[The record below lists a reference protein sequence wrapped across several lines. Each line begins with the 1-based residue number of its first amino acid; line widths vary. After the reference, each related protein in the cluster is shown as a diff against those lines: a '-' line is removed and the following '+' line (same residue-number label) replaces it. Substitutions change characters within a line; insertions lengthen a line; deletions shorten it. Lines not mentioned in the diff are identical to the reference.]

1 MIQAAPV
8 IRPWLVVLLF
18 VVVATTPARAEPAE
32 EAIRFQYQA
41 PPECPDQP
49 SFEAQV
55 RARTQRGRAA
65 EPLELART
73 FTLELVADARG
84 FSGNIE
90 FLDDGGSKVSRR
102 VHGEQCDAVVSS
114 MALITALALDST
126 LRGDDELAPEEDA
139 PTQAQPVATTPVAP
153 RPTAAEP
160 VRPRPR
166 AARLLKSAR
175 LGFSGGYASAIS
187 APRVGVLGQVD
198 LQPGMALRLLAH
210 YGWHTFDVDE
220 GRRAKLRQQGME
232 ASICPLRW
240 GTAELGVAPC
250 GQVEL
255 GILQAAGV
263 REGKLTSA
271 GDDTIL
277 WASVG
282 AELRLA
288 WEPPAP
294 FWLEVRGLGEVPLR
308 SGYRFTFSQPD
319 ADAYKVPVIAG
330 AVDLAAG
337 VRFW

>member
-1 MIQAAPV
+1 V
-8 IRPWLVVLLF
+8 IRPWLAVLLS
-18 VVVATTPARAEPAE
+18 VVATSRARAEPAE

-41 PPECPDQP
+41 PPECPDQAN
-49 SFEAQV
+49 FEAQV
-55 RARTQRGRAA
+55 RARTQRGRRA

-73 FTLELVADARG
+73 FTLELVPDGEG

-90 FLDDGGSKVSRR
+90 FLDEGGSKVSRR
-102 VHGEQCDAVVSS
+102 VRGEQCEAVVSS

-126 LRGDDELAPEEDA
+126 LRSDEELPPEESA
-139 PTQAQPVATTPVAP
+139 PVRAEPATPPPVAP
-153 RPTAAEP
+153 PPLVEVP
-160 VRPRPR
+160 VPPR
-166 AARLLKSAR
+166 ARVARLLQSAR
-175 LGFSGGYASAIS
+175 LGFSGGYASGIS

-198 LQPGMALRLLAH
+198 LRPGVALRLLAH
-210 YGWHTFDVDE
+210 YGWRTFDVDE
-220 GRRAKLRQQGME
+220 GRRAKLREQGME
-232 ASICPLRW
+232 ASICPWRW
-240 GTAELGVAPC
+240 STAGLVIAPC

-255 GILQAAGV
+255 GILQVAGV

-288 WEPPAP
+288 WEPQAP
-294 FWLEVRGLGEVPLR
+294 FWLEMRGVGEVPLR

>member
-1 MIQAAPV
+1 
-8 IRPWLVVLLF
+8 
-18 VVVATTPARAEPAE
+18 
-32 EAIRFQYQA
+32 
-41 PPECPDQP
+41 
-49 SFEAQV
+49 V

-73 FTLELVADARG
+73 FTLELVADGQG

-126 LRGDDELAPEEDA
+126 LRSDEEPPPERSAPAQAPSGA
-139 PTQAQPVATTPVAP
+139 PTPAAP
-153 RPTAAEP
+153 RPVAAEP

-166 AARLLKSAR
+166 AARMLESAR
-175 LGFSGGYASAIS
+175 LGFSGGYAGAIS

-198 LQPGMALRLLAH
+198 WEPGIALRLLAH
-210 YGWHTFDVDE
+210 YGWRTFDVDD

-240 GTAELGVAPC
+240 GTAELAVAPC
-250 GQVEL
+250 AQVEL
-255 GILQAAGV
+255 GILQVAGL

-294 FWLEVRGLGEVPLR
+294 FWLELRGLGEVPLR
-308 SGYRFTFSQPD
+308 SGYRFTFSRPD
-319 ADAYKVPVIAG
+319 ADAYTVPVMAG
-330 AVDLAAG
+330 AVDLGAG